1 MVQDWRLNLQE
12 RTLVLTLVL
21 KASSY
26 REGRWRNGLGV
37 SWDIASMGGDDFAWR
52 LALARL
58 DADVPFSSYP
68 GIDRVFTII
77 AGDGV
82 ILDVEGQDQI
92 DARPLRPVQFPGG
105 RATSCRLVAGPC
117 RALNLF
123 VKRQAYS
130 SDVSVTRHDKGDEL
144 QLPPLGLMFVIDGL
158 ATVDGDELEGGDT
171 AVFGSPAM
179 FRCHVGSTL
188 WHATLSAANTV

>member
-1 MVQDWRLNLQE
+1 M
-12 RTLVLTLVL
+12 TLIL
-21 KASSY
+21 KASGY

-37 SWDIASMGGDDFAWR
+37 SWDIASEGGEDFSWR
-52 LALARL
+52 MALARL
-58 DADVPFSSYP
+58 EADVPFSAYP

-77 AGDGV
+77 AGGCV
-82 ILDVEGQDQI
+82 MLDVEGLGQI
-92 DARPLRPVQFPGG
+92 DARLLRPVHFPGD

-144 QLPPLGLMFVIDGL
+144 QLPHLGLTFIIDGQ
-158 ATVDGDELEGGDT
+158 ATIDGDELEGGDT
-171 AVFGSPAM
+171 VVTDSPAM
-179 FRCHVGSTL
+179 IRCHVGSTL
-188 WHATLSAANTV
+188 WRATLAAANTD

>member
-1 MVQDWRLNLQE
+1 
-12 RTLVLTLVL
+12 LTLIL

-37 SWDIASMGGDDFAWR
+37 SWEIAGDGGDDFTWR
-52 LALARL
+52 MALARL
-58 DADVPFSSYP
+58 DADVPFSAYP

-77 AGDGV
+77 EGEGV
-82 ILDVEGQDQI
+82 DLDVDGLATI
-92 DARPLRPVQFPGG
+92 AARYLRPVHFPGD
-105 RATSCRLVAGPC
+105 RATTSHLVAGPS

-123 VKRQAYS
+123 VKRHAYS

-144 QLPPLGLMFVIDGL
+144 RVPPLSLIFIIDGL
-158 ATVDGDELEGGDT
+158 ASTDGDELESGDS
-171 AVFGSPAM
+171 VVVDSPAM
-179 FRCHVGSTL
+179 IRCHVASTL